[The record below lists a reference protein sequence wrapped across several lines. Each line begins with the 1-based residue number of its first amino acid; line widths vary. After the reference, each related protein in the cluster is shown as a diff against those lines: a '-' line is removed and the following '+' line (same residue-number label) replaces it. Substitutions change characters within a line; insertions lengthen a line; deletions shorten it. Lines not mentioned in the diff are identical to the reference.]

1 MNQLDPGKALGNQT
15 VMTLFD
21 NQAMA
26 LDNYAFGSASTLPIG
41 LAQGATANTSIKTT
55 STFAYTS
62 TGVLKSKATAEVPF
76 TTTTHDIPANAS
88 AVQERVYM
96 VTVNAAGTLAITAG
110 TIASGAGNAALPER
124 PSTDGTTPIGYV
136 RITVAA
142 GATPFTAGTTQ
153 PIAGT
158 TGAITVA
165 YTDGYPLPRFGRSF

>member
-26 LDNYAFGSASTLPIG
+26 LDNAIFGALPA

-55 STFAYTS
+55 NTFTYTS
-62 TGVLKSKATAEVPF
+62 TGVMKSKTTAEVAF
-76 TTTTHDIPANAS
+76 TAIAHDIPAIAS
-88 AVQERVYM
+88 AIQERVYM

-124 PSTDGTTPIGYV
+124 PSTDGTTPVGYV